1 MIYIGVDL
9 GGTNIAVG
17 LVDENG
23 KILCKKDTPTLVE
36 RGYEPIVSDM
46 GKLALELLDEK
57 GIPMEEVASIGV
69 GIPGIG
75 NNDTGRVIFC
85 TNLGW
90 HDVPLRDVLQRFIP
104 KPVYM
109 DNDAT
114 VAALAEN
121 VAGVSAGSSNSVF
134 LTLGTGLGGGSII
147 DGKVYA
153 GTHHITQEFGHMI
166 VEATNGEP
174 CTCGQSGCWER
185 YASATGMINMAK
197 HALEETKDT
206 ALWTA
211 CGGNVNTIDA
221 KMIVDA
227 SKAGD
232 PVAQG
237 VFKKY
242 IRYLCIGLTNIIN
255 ILDPEIIALGGGVSH
270 AGQYLLDSVR
280 EELAKYVFYKTEP
293 YARIELASLGNDAG
307 IIGAA
312 MLGK

>member
-9 GGTNIAVG
+9 GGTNIVVG
-17 LVDENG
+17 LVDGEGN
-23 KILCKKDTPTLVE
+23 ILCKKSTPTLVA
-36 RGYEPIVSDM
+36 RGYEPIISDM
-46 GKLALELLDEK
+46 GRLALEMMEEK
-57 GIPMEEVASIGV
+57 GIAMEEIASIGV

-90 HDVPLRDVLQRFIP
+90 NDVPLREVLQRFIP
-104 KPVYM
+104 KPVFM
-109 DNDAT
+109 ENDAT

-121 VAGVSAGSSNSVF
+121 VAGISKGSSNSLF

-166 VEATNGEP
+166 VEATDGEP
-174 CTCGQSGCWER
+174 CSCGQSGCWER
-185 YASATGMINMAK
+185 YAAATGMINMAK
-197 HALEETKDT
+197 KALPAYPESSMW
-206 ALWTA
+206 AA
-211 CGGNVNTIDA
+211 CEKELDKIDA
-221 KMIVDA
+221 KIIVDA
-227 SKAGD
+227 AKEGD
-232 PVAQG
+232 PCAEA

-242 IRYLCIGLTNIIN
+242 IRYLCIGLRNIIN
-255 ILDPEIIALGGGVSH
+255 ILDPEVIALGGGVSH
-270 AGQYLLDSVR
+270 AGDYLLCAVR
-280 EELAKYVFYKTEP
+280 EELAKMVFYKTEP

-307 IIGAA
+307 LIGAA